1 MQDSFF
7 QKINS
12 FSGNTSVVWLLVCLT
27 EALMIKAL
35 IITNFKQFSGI
46 NDSFFSRFAC
56 LINIGFSLGS
66 HIALF
71 FLGSLG
77 SDEILTGIQGKPR
90 QISPFYELT
99 IGALSTFSC
108 LSLMAIGFKTFE
120 AYRKDKKLV
129 KDVNVMINNTKD
141 LDSRRNSFKKALTLK
156 SFTTPLKKFREDN
169 SNILPFPVPAINVE
183 ERPKSAPPDLP
194 ILDKQPKL
202 KLINKRELSQ
212 IAFAF
217 RGG

>member
-1 MQDSFF
+1 M
-7 QKINS
+7 
-12 FSGNTSVVWLLVCLT
+12 CLT

-35 IITNFKQFSGI
+35 LLTNFKQFIGI
-46 NDSFFSRFAC
+46 NDSFFSIFAG

-71 FLGSLG
+71 TLGSLG
-77 SDEILTGIQGKPR
+77 SDEILTGLQGKPR
-90 QISPFYELT
+90 QISLFYKVHIGT
-99 IGALSTFSC
+99 ITAISC
-108 LSLMAIGFKTFE
+108 LSLMAILIKKIE
-120 AYRKDKKLV
+120 AYWKDKKLV

-156 SFTTPLKKFREDN
+156 SFTTPLKKFREEN
-169 SNILPFPVPAINVE
+169 SNILSFPVPAINVE

>member
-1 MQDSFF
+1 M
-7 QKINS
+7 
-12 FSGNTSVVWLLVCLT
+12 CLT

-35 IITNFKQFSGI
+35 LLTNFKQFSGI
-46 NDSFFSRFAC
+46 NDSFFSMFVG

-71 FLGSLG
+71 ILGSLG
-77 SDEILTGIQGKPR
+77 SDEILTGLRGKPR
-90 QISPFYELT
+90 EISLFYEVMIGT
-99 IGALSTFSC
+99 ITAISC
-108 LSLMAIGFKTFE
+108 LSLMAILIKKFE
-120 AYRKDKKLV
+120 AYWKDKKLV

-141 LDSRRNSFKKALTLK
+141 LDNRRNSFKKALTLK
-156 SFTTPLKKFREDN
+156 SFTTPLTNCREDN
-169 SNILPFPVPAINVE
+169 SNILSFPVPAINLE
-183 ERPKSAPPDLP
+183 ERAKSAPPDLP
-194 ILDKQPKL
+194 ILDRQPKL